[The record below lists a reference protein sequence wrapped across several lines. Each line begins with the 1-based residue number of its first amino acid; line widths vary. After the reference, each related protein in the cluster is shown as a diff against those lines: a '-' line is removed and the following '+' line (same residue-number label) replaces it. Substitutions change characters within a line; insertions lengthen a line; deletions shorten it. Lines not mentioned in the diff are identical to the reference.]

1 MYLLWSRGAAPGSQL
16 PGARPLF
23 PCSRMIS
30 NPVAV
35 FLVLAVVVY
44 ASIVLEARFRL
55 FRSLS
60 AALVGIFIAMVLS
73 NAGIIPG
80 DSLAYDYLIDPGVG
94 IGIALILLSVDARTV
109 VQAGPRML
117 AAFGLGA
124 VGTALGAFVSAMVLA
139 PLVGPETWKL
149 AGQFTG
155 TYTGGGVNFAA
166 LGRAFD
172 TSSELFSAAIAA
184 DVLITAVWMMLC
196 LSAPLLLGRK
206 AERARPATAE
216 ASQLAQ
222 ALYSSGRSMKLADAG
237 ALVVISVGSVW
248 VSERLGA
255 LVPVIPDVLWLTTLV
270 LALAQLPAVKRLS
283 GGAMWGYY
291 LLLMFLST
299 NGAQSVL
306 ANIIVVGPSVV
317 YFAVGT
323 VVLHGV
329 FVFGLGLALRVDLPT
344 LLVASQANVGG
355 PPSAMALATARGYM
369 DKVLPGVAAG
379 LLGYAAG
386 NYAGFAIGTLVRG
399 LL

>member
-1 MYLLWSRGAAPGSQL
+1 MALLL
-16 PGARPLF
+16 PDAGPILSAI
-23 PCSRMIS
+23 RMITD
-30 NPVAV
+30 PATV

-80 DSLAYDYLIDPGVG
+80 DSLAYDYLIDPGVS
-94 IGIALILLSVDARTV
+94 IAIALILLSVDARTV

-124 VGTALGAFVSAMVLA
+124 VGTALGAFLSALFLA

-184 DVLITAVWMMLC
+184 DVLITAIWMMLC
-196 LSAPLLLGRK
+196 LAAPLLLGRK
-206 AERARPATAE
+206 AERTGSATAE
-216 ASQLAQ
+216 ESQLAR
-222 ALYSSGRSMKLADAG
+222 ALYSSGRSMKLADAS
-237 ALVVISVGSVW
+237 ALVAISIGAVW
-248 VSERLGA
+248 LSERLGA
-255 LVPVIPDVLWLTTLV
+255 LVPGVPDVLWLTTLV
-270 LALAQLPAVKRLS
+270 LAVAQVPAVKRLS

-323 VVLHGV
+323 VLLHGV
-329 FVFGLGLALRVDLPT
+329 FIFGLGLALRVDLPT

-386 NYAGFAIGTLVRG
+386 NYVGFGIGTLVRG